1 MSPSSG
7 IKVILRVLTV
17 LIFLVIANH
26 WHLAS
31 HYVDDLHRNDAHHR
45 AISLTK
51 FLGEEDSPN
60 AADANEQSVVS
71 SPDAAA
77 LSESNQKQLA
87 QDEAYITSSTCG
99 LCYRGKGGST
109 AHPVYCHTTLE
120 RWMSKNASLT
130 LADATKDLV
139 KAQSNCQYCLSE
151 RCYEYYLRNNKKSS
165 SSIAER
171 RSSSNGQL
179 SFKYWRFDTAAPK
192 FTNPTTITFNSIPSS
207 SRIPPSR
214 FHDIGKYFQ
223 EKYWERHHNTA
234 ISNSSGLDFL
244 MEYNPGIVV
253 LPDNLKKRLPKE
265 AAYLLSMRVTQAN
278 NCFAPEAYET
288 IPLDVRNAVYWTSVN
303 HLGLALVDVNYNILP
318 GYEVVIEVDAQLD
331 LKRVAKR
338 GTSDFAPTFMD
349 YRIFLL
355 NDEVYLHANGD
366 TTTVTKLKINAKGF
380 GTNENESED
389 TVIDP
394 NQNPN
399 YEKYE
404 NMKLKNLYGGDMLE
418 VTVEH
423 MPNTIWSGGIN
434 GKNYALFGI
443 PNTTHPEAQDSVYAE
458 LDIYPNHSTHQ
469 VILDEYDLISLQ
481 QVFGENIY
489 WSWSV

>member
-1 MSPSSG
+1 MARNLGIQSPYV
-7 IKVILRVLTV
+7 VIIRILTV
-17 LIFLVIANH
+17 LIFLVLANH
-26 WHLAS
+26 WHLAF

-45 AISLTK
+45 VISLAT
-51 FLGEEDSPN
+51 FLGEGVPN
-60 AADANEQSVVS
+60 AADANEQSILS

-77 LSESNQKQLA
+77 VSETSQKQLVD
-87 QDEAYITSSTCG
+87 DEAYITSPICG
-99 LCYRGKGGST
+99 LCYRGEGGST

-139 KAQSNCQYCLSE
+139 RAHTNCQYCLSE
-151 RCYEYYLRNNKKSS
+151 RCYGYYSHNAKST
-165 SSIAER
+165 SIKSTAEK
-171 RSSSNGQL
+171 SNDQH

-207 SRIPPSR
+207 LRIPPSR
-214 FHDIGKYFQ
+214 FHDIGNYFQ
-223 EKYWERHHNTA
+223 EKYWERHNNAT
-234 ISNSSGLDFL
+234 SNSRGMDFL

-253 LPDNLKKRLPKE
+253 LPDKLKKRLPRE

-278 NCFAPEAYET
+278 NCFAPEIYEA

-303 HLGLALVDVNYNILP
+303 HLGLALVDANYNILP

-331 LKRVAKR
+331 LKRVSKQ
-338 GTSDFAPTFMD
+338 GTSDFSPTFMD

-355 NDEVYLHANGD
+355 NNEVYLHANGD

-380 GTNENESED
+380 NVDQNEPED

-394 NQNPN
+394 NYQ
-399 YEKYE
+399 KYR
-404 NMKLKNLYGGDMLE
+404 NVKLKNLYGGDMLE

-423 MPNTIWSGGIN
+423 MPNTIWSGGIF
-434 GKNYALFGI
+434 GKNYALFGV
-443 PNTTHPEAQDSVYAE
+443 PNTTHPTSQDSIYAE
-458 LDIYPNHSTHQ
+458 LDIYPKHRTHQ
-469 VILDEYDLISLQ
+469 VVLDEYDLISLQ
-481 QVFGENIY
+481 QVFGENLY
-489 WSWSV
+489 WS